1 MLGMKRIPWSC
12 LDYGISMLFEINDAY
27 MFLTTAKEIWEV
39 VRKTYPKVHDTA
51 QIYEIKTKISATKQ
65 CSHLVTKF
73 AHLLRICDKRWI
85 IINVFK

>member
-1 MLGMKRIPWSC
+1 
-12 LDYGISMLFEINDAY
+12 MLFEISDAY

-65 CSHLVTKF
+65 GSHLVTKF
-73 AHLLRICDKRWI
+73 ANLLRICDKRWSI
-85 IINVFK
+85 ISVFK